1 MPQSKRATPQLI
13 GGFVIGAVALAFA
26 GVMFFGSG
34 GLFAEKETYVLYFD
48 GSVKGLNVGAP
59 VMFRGVKIGTV
70 TDISVYVNP
79 KDFTFRIPV
88 LIEVETKR
96 IESAGVEPTPIK
108 FLDKLNQDDSLNLLI
123 EKGLRA
129 QLQMQS
135 IVTGQLF
142 VQLDMLPEEPVKLS
156 GYPSEFKELPT
167 ITSGLQEL
175 SETFEKLPL
184 EDVAQKMLNT
194 LEGLEELVHSPD
206 LATSLY
212 NLDKTMKNLNH
223 LTATLNQTLPK
234 MIDRTDSAMTSVKQA
249 ADNFEQEAIPLAK
262 DVRAAVA
269 TLQETLQQV
278 DRTTASLDRTLA
290 EDSPLR
296 YRIDKA
302 LDDFS
307 KAARSVR
314 TLTDELERHPES
326 MLLGKR
332 RGGEE

>member
-26 GVMFFGSG
+26 GVIFFGSG

-88 LIEVETKR
+88 LIEVESKR
-96 IESAGVEPTPIK
+96 IESAGAEPTPIK

-142 VQLDMLPEEPVKLS
+142 VQLDMLPEEPVRLS

-249 ADNFEQEAIPLAK
+249 ADNFEQEVIPLAM
-262 DVRAAVA
+262 DVRVAVA

-278 DRTTASLDRTLA
+278 DRTTASLDRTIA

>member
-1 MPQSKRATPQLI
+1 MSQSKRATPQLI

-70 TDISVYVNP
+70 TDVSVYVNP

-96 IESAGVEPTPIK
+96 IESAGAEKNPIK
-108 FLDKLNQDDSLNLLI
+108 FLDKLNQDDSLKLLI

-142 VQLDMLPEEPVKLS
+142 VQLDMLPDEPVKLS

-175 SETFEKLPL
+175 SATFEKLPL
-184 EDVAQKMLNT
+184 EDVAQKLLNT
-194 LEGLEELVHSPD
+194 LEGLEELVHSPE

-212 NLDKTMKNLNH
+212 NLDKTMKNLTQ
-223 LTATLNQTLPK
+223 LTITLNQSLPK
-234 MIDRTDSAMTSVKQA
+234 MIDQTDSAMTSVKLA
-249 ADNFEQEAIPLAK
+249 ADNFEQEINPLTK
-262 DVRAAVA
+262 DVRASLA

-278 DRTTASLDRTLA
+278 DQTAASLDRTIA

-296 YRIDKA
+296 YRVDKA

-332 RGGEE
+332 RGGDE

>member
-1 MPQSKRATPQLI
+1 MSQSKRATPQLI

-34 GLFAEKETYVLYFD
+34 GLFAENETYVLYFD

-70 TDISVYVNP
+70 TDVSVYVNP
-79 KDFTFRIPV
+79 NDFTFRIPV

-96 IESAGVEPTPIK
+96 IESADVEKNPIR

-142 VQLDMLPEEPVKLS
+142 VQFDMLPEEPVKLS

-184 EDVAQKMLNT
+184 EDVTQKLLNT

-212 NLDKTMKNLNH
+212 NLDKTMNNLTR
-223 LTATLNQTLPK
+223 LTANLNQTLPQ
-234 MIDRTDSAMTSVKQA
+234 MIDRTDSAMASVKLA
-249 ADNFEQEAIPLAK
+249 ADNFETKINPLAS
-262 DVRAAVA
+262 DIRAAVT
-269 TLQETLQQV
+269 TLQSTMHQV
-278 DRTTASLDRTLA
+278 DQTAAALNRTVA

-296 YRIDKA
+296 YRLDRT
-302 LDDFS
+302 LDDFD
-307 KAARSVR
+307 KAARSIR

-326 MLLGKR
+326 LLLGKR
-332 RGGEE
+332 RGGED